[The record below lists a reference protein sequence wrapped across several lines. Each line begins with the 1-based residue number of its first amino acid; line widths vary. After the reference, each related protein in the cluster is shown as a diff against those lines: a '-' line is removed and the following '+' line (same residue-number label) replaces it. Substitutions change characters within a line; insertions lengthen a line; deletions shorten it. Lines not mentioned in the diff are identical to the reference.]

1 MEQKKDKILQSKDKT
16 YKVFEMQ
23 NPLNSPTVPNKQ
35 KFASVFR
42 VLGKISY
49 WVHLILG
56 ATSAIILGLIVF
68 SRRLGTTANN
78 TAINVSIVLTIGSL
92 IALGIRIFFAWRY
105 NRLAK
110 QLQLATPT
118 QPNRVEVITLLRI
131 GLTISL
137 IGLILA
143 FLASETTVV
152 SILATAIAQPQTVP
166 VYEPQQAIET
176 ADLFLDFVN
185 VTILGA
191 HALGAINSLGL
202 LNWITKE

>member
-1 MEQKKDKILQSKDKT
+1 MQDK
-16 YKVFEMQ
+16 
-23 NPLNSPTVPNKQ
+23 LNSPNIPSKQ
-35 KFASVFR
+35 KFASVLR
-42 VLGKISY
+42 LLGQISY

-68 SRRLGTTANN
+68 SRRLGNTADN
-78 TAINVSIVLTIGSL
+78 TAISISIFLTISSL
-92 IALGIRIFFAWRY
+92 VALGIRIFFAWRY
-105 NRLAK
+105 SRLAK

-118 QPNRVEVITLLRI
+118 QPNRSEIITLLRI

-137 IGLILA
+137 VGLVLA

-152 SILATAIAQPQTVP
+152 SIIAQAIAQPQASP

-191 HALGAINSLGL
+191 HALGTIDSLGL
-202 LNWITKE
+202 LNWITRE

>member
-1 MEQKKDKILQSKDKT
+1 MQDK
-16 YKVFEMQ
+16 
-23 NPLNSPTVPNKQ
+23 LNYSNLPSKQ
-35 KFASVFR
+35 KFAGVFR
-42 VLGKISY
+42 LLGQISY
-49 WVHLILG
+49 WIHLILG

-68 SRRLGTTANN
+68 SRRLETAENN
-78 TAINVSIVLTIGSL
+78 TAISASIILTIASL
-92 IALGIRIFFAWRY
+92 VALGIRIFFAWRY
-105 NRLAK
+105 SRLAK

-118 QPNRVEVITLLRI
+118 QPSRAEIITLLRV

-152 SILATAIAQPQTVP
+152 SIIAQAIAKPQATP
-166 VYEPQQAIET
+166 IYEPQQAIET

-185 VTILGA
+185 ITVLGA
-191 HALGAINSLGL
+191 HVLGIINSLGL

>member
-1 MEQKKDKILQSKDKT
+1 MQDK
-16 YKVFEMQ
+16 
-23 NPLNSPTVPNKQ
+23 LNSLNIPDKQ
-35 KFASVFR
+35 KFAG
-42 VLGKISY
+42 VLRLLGQVSY

-68 SRRLGTTANN
+68 SRRLGTPANN
-78 TAINVSIVLTIGSL
+78 AAISVSIVLIVSSL
-92 IALGIRIFFAWRY
+92 VALGIRVFFAWRY
-105 NRLAK
+105 SKMAK
-110 QLQLATPT
+110 QLQIARSSQLDRLEIISTL
-118 QPNRVEVITLLRI
+118 RV

-137 IGLILA
+137 IGLVLA

-152 SILATAIAQPQTVP
+152 SIIAQAIAQPQGTR

-191 HALGAINSLGL
+191 HALGTINSLGL
-202 LNWITKE
+202 LNWITRE

>member
-1 MEQKKDKILQSKDKT
+1 
-16 YKVFEMQ
+16 MQ
-23 NPLNSPTVPNKQ
+23 DRLNSPNIPGKQ
-35 KFASVFR
+35 KFAGVFR
-42 VLGKISY
+42 FLCQVSY

-68 SRRLGTTANN
+68 SRRLGTPANN
-78 TAINVSIVLTIGSL
+78 TAISVSIVLTVSSL
-92 IALGIRIFFAWRY
+92 VVLGIRIFFAWRY
-105 NRLAK
+105 SKMAK
-110 QLQLATPT
+110 QLQTSRSSQSDRLAIIST
-118 QPNRVEVITLLRI
+118 LRI

-137 IGLILA
+137 VGLVLA

-152 SILATAIAQPQTVP
+152 SIIAQAIAQPQASP

-185 VTILGA
+185 VTVLGA
-191 HALGAINSLGL
+191 HALGTINSLGL

>member
-1 MEQKKDKILQSKDKT
+1 
-16 YKVFEMQ
+16 MQ
-23 NPLNSPTVPNKQ
+23 DRLNSPNLPSKR
-35 KFASVFR
+35 KFAGVFR
-42 VLGKISY
+42 LLGQISY

-78 TAINVSIVLTIGSL
+78 PAISISIFLTISSL
-92 IALGIRIFFAWRY
+92 VALGIRIFFAWRY
-105 NRLAK
+105 SRLAK

-118 QPNRVEVITLLRI
+118 QPNRVEIITLLRI

-152 SILATAIAQPQTVP
+152 SIIATAMSSTSFAIAQPQSSP
-166 VYEPQQAIET
+166 IYEPQQAIET

-185 VTILGA
+185 ITILGA
-191 HALGAINSLGL
+191 HALGTINSLGL
-202 LNWITKE
+202 LNWITRE

>member
-1 MEQKKDKILQSKDKT
+1 
-16 YKVFEMQ
+16 MQ
-23 NPLNSPTVPNKQ
+23 NKLNSPSIPTKR
-35 KFASVFR
+35 KFAGVFR
-42 VLGKISY
+42 LLGQISY

-68 SRRLGTTANN
+68 SRRLGTSTSN
-78 TAINVSIVLTIGSL
+78 TAISISIFLTIASL
-92 IALGIRIFFAWRY
+92 VALGIRIFFAWRY
-105 NRLAK
+105 SRLAK

-137 IGLILA
+137 VGLILA
-143 FLASETTVV
+143 FFASETTVV
-152 SILATAIAQPQTVP
+152 SIIATAIAQPQTVP
-166 VYEPQQAIET
+166 VYQPQQAIET

-191 HALGAINSLGL
+191 HALGTVNSLGL
-202 LNWITKE
+202 LNWITPE